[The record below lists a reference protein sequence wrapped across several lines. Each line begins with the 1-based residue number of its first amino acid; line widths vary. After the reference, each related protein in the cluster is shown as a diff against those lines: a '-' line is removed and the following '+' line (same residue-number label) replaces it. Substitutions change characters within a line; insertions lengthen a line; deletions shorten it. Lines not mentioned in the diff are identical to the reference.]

1 MNYLDDFR
9 QAMRAA
15 GIDPPAELLADG
27 TLQRYS
33 SGGDRSKNS
42 WYILFA
48 DDPAAGKFGCWKRGI
63 SETWCSK
70 GYQNLDPAEKAR
82 YRANMEAA
90 KNLRD
95 AELSRLQA
103 DCRTWCSDRWKQS
116 KDASD
121 NHAYLKKKGVHAY
134 GLKVMRDSLLVPL
147 YDTAGV
153 MQGMQFIQPD
163 SSKTFKTGT
172 AKQGSYFPIGKPK
185 DNTLLI
191 CEGYA
196 TGASLHQATGHAVAV
211 AFDAGN
217 LKPVAEAL
225 RLKYP
230 ALRLILC
237 ADNDLWGDGNTGV
250 TKATEAAQAV
260 GGWLTIAKFRDTSG
274 KPTDFND
281 LHQLEGPEEI
291 QRQIVTAT
299 DLTKPN
305 IQPDPEN
312 NAAPATAPDIYS
324 IMSRAG
330 DLKAL
335 DIKIEYLVEGLIPDG
350 MITVMYARSGM
361 GKSTLMTQLCH
372 SVSTGQP
379 FMGLQVQQREC
390 VYLDYENGLAVIVER
405 LKKVQADDVAPFHIW
420 HPGSEPPPPPL
431 DKKEFASLAA
441 IRPGS
446 LVIVDTLKACNDAD
460 ENKATEMKPIFDK
473 LKQLRR
479 QGLTIIELHH
489 TAKGDDGK
497 FRGSN
502 VIQDQAD
509 HCLVLHKVN
518 TARQRC
524 RA

>member
-1 MNYLDDFR
+1 MNYLDDFK
-9 QAMRAA
+9 QAMQTA
-15 GIDPPAELLADG
+15 GIDPPDDLQADG
-27 TLQRYS
+27 TLHRYG

-70 GYQNLDPAEKAR
+70 GYQNLDPTEKAR

-103 DCRTWCSDRWKQS
+103 DCRTWCADHWKQS

-153 MQGMQFIQPD
+153 IQGMQFIQPD

-217 LKPVAEAL
+217 LKSVAEAL

-230 ALRLILC
+230 DLRLIIC
-237 ADNDLWGDGNTGV
+237 ADNDQWGDTNIGIS
-250 TKATEAAQAV
+250 KAAEAAQAV
-260 GGWLTIAKFRDTSG
+260 GGLLTIANFQDTTD

-281 LHQLEGPEEI
+281 LHQQEGLEAVQQQVETAQELRFTKADLQTESLAEPE
-291 QRQIVTAT
+291 
-299 DLTKPN
+299 DSS
-305 IQPDPEN
+305 D
-312 NAAPATAPDIYS
+312 PATLPSIYS

-372 SVSTGQP
+372 
-379 FMGLQVQQREC
+379 
-390 VYLDYENGLAVIVER
+390 
-405 LKKVQADDVAPFHIW
+405 
-420 HPGSEPPPPPL
+420 
-431 DKKEFASLAA
+431 
-441 IRPGS
+441 
-446 LVIVDTLKACNDAD
+446 
-460 ENKATEMKPIFDK
+460 
-473 LKQLRR
+473 
-479 QGLTIIELHH
+479 
-489 TAKGDDGK
+489 
-497 FRGSN
+497 
-502 VIQDQAD
+502 
-509 HCLVLHKVN
+509 
-518 TARQRC
+518 
-524 RA
+524 